1 MRLRF
6 SDGQV
11 TIEAGTG
18 DDAQASEAVEAA
30 VDGPDIEVAFNPGYL
45 LDGLGVLGT
54 NFTRLSFTAPLKPAM
69 ITGQESQDG
78 EMDTS
83 YRYVL
88 QPVRLAG

>member
-1 MRLRF
+1 M
-6 SDGQV
+6 
-11 TIEAGTG
+11 
-18 DDAQASEAVEAA
+18 
-30 VDGPDIEVAFNPGYL
+30 
-45 LDGLGVLGT
+45 LGT